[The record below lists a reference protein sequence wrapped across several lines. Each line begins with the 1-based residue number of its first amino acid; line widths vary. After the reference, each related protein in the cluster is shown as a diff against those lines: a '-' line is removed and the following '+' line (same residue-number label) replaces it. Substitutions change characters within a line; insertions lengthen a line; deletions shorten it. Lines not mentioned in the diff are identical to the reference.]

1 MPSSKHE
8 RLYGQPRPTFKKGLR
23 LRDVAE
29 GGYINDRRGKATRKM
44 QKRLNE
50 RIPDAGSQ

>member
-1 MPSSKHE
+1 MPSAKHE
-8 RLYGQPRPTFKKGLR
+8 RLYEQLKLKKVLR

-29 GGYINDRRGKATRKM
+29 GGYINDRSGKATRKM

-50 RIPDAGSQ
+50 RIPDASGQ